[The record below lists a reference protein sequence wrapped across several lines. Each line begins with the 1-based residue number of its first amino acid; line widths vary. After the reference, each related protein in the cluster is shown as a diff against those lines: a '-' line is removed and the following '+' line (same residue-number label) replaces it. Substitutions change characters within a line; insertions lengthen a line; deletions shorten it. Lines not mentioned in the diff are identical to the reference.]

1 MKYMLYFLSFFLFF
15 FFIFSSDFESHWKAQ
30 TALVGRAE
38 FGKNLYFQN
47 VKLSPMN
54 PIVHVGKGDGG
65 GEKADSHEKVLWV
78 SVGSPHHLDVWEHG
92 LNSHSRVRR
101 GRWRQQQRGRQR
113 GWGWFWH
120 CQRPQPHDDAGRRRS
135 ENGRSLICSDDWSS
149 HCLLLYAWAKNG
161 CMHLVCWSFCRL
173 LLLHRGGRE
182 AIQSWMAGMGMSAVD
197 WNETVWCFSF
207 FFSLSFCLF
216 YISFLSLVLLL
227 FLDGGGGGWSGF

>member
-1 MKYMLYFLSFFLFF
+1 MKYMLYFLSFFFF
-15 FFIFSSDFESHWKAQ
+15 FLHFFIRFWIPLKGSDSACGSCWVLKKSVFSERKTFTHESHSSCWKGG
-30 TALVGRAE
+30 L
-38 FGKNLYFQN
+38 
-47 VKLSPMN
+47 
-54 PIVHVGKGDGG
+54 G

-92 LNSHSRVRR
+92 LDSHSRIWR

-113 GWGWFWH
+113 GRGWFWH

-173 LLLHRGGRE
+173 LLPHRGGRE

-227 FLDGGGGGWSGF
+227 FLDWGGGGGSGF